1 MIKLIVYFNLFL
13 FLTPLLYAQTGG
25 IRGKIT
31 DKATAA
37 ELVGATVALRGT
49 DFGTAADVEGF
60 YDLVNIPV
68 GNYSLCVQML
78 GYDSLVTDITIDRK
92 MTNLNL
98 ALSESAIK
106 IEIEV
111 SAEKDAQQNET
122 QVSVISITAKD
133 IDRMPSIGGKSDIA
147 QYLQMTPGV
156 TFTGDQGGQ
165 FFIRGGA
172 PIQNKI
178 LLDGMPIYNA
188 FHSIGFYSVFETD
201 VVRTA
206 DIYTAGFGAKYGGR
220 SSAVIDIKTREGN
233 KKRLAGNITVTPF
246 IASALIEAPI
256 IKPKDENSPS
266 LSFIL
271 TAKHSYLNQTSPM
284 LYSYANE
291 QGKLPYSFT
300 DLFGKLSFNAGN
312 GSRINAFG
320 FSSND
325 NALFTGIADYR
336 WRAGGG
342 GINFRIVPGGAK
354 LLLDGSITYSTYNSN
369 FVEGD
374 SSKQRS
380 SLINSFSGN
389 FNFIYLM
396 ANNQELDYGLEITS
410 FYTDF
415 NFTNNQGVP
424 FQQAQTNSE
433 VAAYV
438 RYKARFGRL
447 VIEPSLRTH
456 YYASL
461 GEMRVEPRV
470 AGKFNITEYMRFKF
484 AAGLYSQNLISSV
497 DERDVVNL
505 FVGFLG
511 GPESGVY
518 RIENGRYVKTKSRLQ
533 TATHLVAGME
543 FNLGKHTTLNV
554 EPYIKYF
561 NQIISLNRNRLTTED
576 PTYIAE
582 KGSAYGVDVLGKYQK
597 DQLYLYLGYSLGY
610 VKRDDGV
617 QQYSASFDRRH
628 NLNAM
633 VSYEFKTKRKRSEDS
648 TIVTLQNDKKSK
660 FPLEVSIR
668 WNLASGFPFTST
680 QGFYQ
685 WQTFNQG
692 INSNYLQSNN
702 NPATQLGV
710 IYEQQLNRGRL
721 PYYHRL
727 DISLKYTLDLSKNS
741 KLLFTASLTNAYNRA
756 NIFYFDRVQYTR
768 VNQLP
773 FMPVAGI
780 TWKF

>member
-1 MIKLIVYFNLFL
+1 MLKLILYCSFL
-13 FLTPLLYAQTGG
+13 LMISQYLQAQSGG
-25 IRGKIT
+25 IRGRIT
-31 DKATAA
+31 DKTTAS
-37 ELVGATVALRGT
+37 ELVGATVQLQGT
-49 DFGTAADVEGF
+49 DYGTAADVEGY

-68 GNYSLCVQML
+68 GNYTVVVQML
-78 GYDSLVTDITIDRK
+78 GYDSLAIPITIDKK
-92 MTNLNL
+92 MSSLNF
-98 ALSESAIK
+98 ALNEAAIK

-111 SAEKDAQQNET
+111 SAERDAEKNET
-122 QVSVISITAKD
+122 RVSVFSVTAKE

-147 QYLQMTPGV
+147 QYLQMTPGI

-188 FHSIGFYSVFETD
+188 FHSIGFYSIFETD

-233 KKRLAGNITVTPF
+233 KKRLAGNVTLTPF

-266 LSFIL
+266 LSFL
-271 TAKHSYLNQTSPM
+271 FTAKHSYLDRTSPR

-291 QGKLPYSFT
+291 QGILPYNFT
-300 DLFGKLSFNAGN
+300 DLFGKLSFNTSN

-320 FSSND
+320 FSSTD
-325 NALFTGIADYR
+325 NALFTGIADSR

-342 GINFRIVPGGAK
+342 GMNFRIVPGGAK
-354 LLLDGSITYSTYNSN
+354 LLLDGSITYSTYNSS

-374 SSKQRS
+374 SSKERS
-380 SLINSFSGN
+380 SLINSFAGN

-396 ANNQELDYGLEITS
+396 PKNQELDYGLEITS
-410 FYTDF
+410 FFTDF
-415 NFTNNQGVP
+415 SFTNNQGLP
-424 FQQAQTNSE
+424 FEQAQTNSE
-433 VAAYV
+433 VAAYI

-447 VIEPSLRTH
+447 VIEPSFRAH

-461 GEMRVEPRV
+461 GEMRAEPRI

-484 AAGLYSQNLISSV
+484 AGGLYSQNLISSV

-511 GPESGVY
+511 GPESGVF
-518 RIENGRYVKTKSRLQ
+518 RIENGQYIKTDSRLQ
-533 TATHLVAGME
+533 TSTHLVAGME
-543 FNLGKHTTLNV
+543 FNLGKYATLNV
-554 EPYIKYF
+554 EPYLKYF
-561 NQIISLNRNRLTTED
+561 NQIISLNRNRLTSRD
-576 PTYIAE
+576 PAYIAE
-582 KGSAYGVDVLGKYQK
+582 KGSAYGVDLLAKYEK

-610 VKRDDGV
+610 VTRDDGV
-617 QQYSASFDRRH
+617 QQYMASFDRRH
-628 NLNAM
+628 NINAM
-633 VSYEFKTKRKRSEDS
+633 ASYEFALNKKRQTDSTAVTIQKDKKTKYP
-648 TIVTLQNDKKSK
+648 
-660 FPLEVSIR
+660 FEVSVR
-668 WNLASGFPFTST
+668 WNVASGFPFTLT

-685 WQTFNQG
+685 WQTFDQG
-692 INSNYLQSNN
+692 INSNYLQNN
-702 NPATQLGV
+702 NSPNTELGV
-710 IYEQQLNRGRL
+710 IYEEELNRGRL

-727 DISLKYTLDLSKNS
+727 DISLRYTLDMAKYS

-756 NIFYFDRVQYTR
+756 NIFYFDRIRYNR
-768 VNQLP
+768 VDQLP
-773 FMPVAGI
+773 LMPTAAI